1 MAAVRKAEQR
11 DLDFLLTYDRHI
23 APQELQSVVAMGRML
38 VLEAESGIIGWL
50 RWNLFWDNTPF
61 MTMLYLL
68 EGARGQGHGRRLVS
82 QWEALM
88 KAQGYSLVMTSTQSD
103 ETAQHFYRKLCY
115 VDSGALLLPEEPL
128 EIIFTKKL
136 LSF

>member
-1 MAAVRKAEQR
+1 MATVRKAERR
-11 DLDFLLTYDRHI
+11 DLDFLLMHDKHI
-23 APQELQSVVAMGRML
+23 ASQELQSLIVRGRML
-38 VLEAESGIIGWL
+38 ALETENGILGWL

-68 EGARGQGHGRRLVS
+68 EGARGQGYGRQLVS
-82 QWEALM
+82 HWEALM

-103 ETAQHFYRKLCY
+103 ETAQHFYRKLGY
-115 VDSGALLLPEEPL
+115 VDSGALLLPAEPL

-136 LSF
+136 L

>member
-68 EGARGQGHGRRLVS
+68 EGARSGP
-82 QWEALM
+82 W
-88 KAQGYSLVMTSTQSD
+88 
-103 ETAQHFYRKLCY
+103 ETAGFPMGST
-115 VDSGALLLPEEPL
+115 DESAG
-128 EIIFTKKL
+128 IFTRHDL
-136 LSF
+136 HPV

>member
-23 APQELQSVVAMGRML
+23 APQELQLSPWEGML

-68 EGARGQGHGRRLVS
+68 EGARGQGYGRRMVS

-88 KAQGYSLVMTSTQSD
+88 KAQGYSLVMTSIQSD